1 MNAEIKALCYLVAF
15 ADSSTVAKAFS
26 YLEPE
31 ELFQI
36 IDALDLAEENL
47 HVSSFAARLN
57 DIVKSYR

>member
-1 MNAEIKALCYLVAF
+1 MNSETKALCYLIAF
-15 ADSSTVAKAFS
+15 ADSATVAKAFS

-31 ELFQI
+31 ELFVV

-47 HVSSFAARLN
+47 DVSSFAARLN